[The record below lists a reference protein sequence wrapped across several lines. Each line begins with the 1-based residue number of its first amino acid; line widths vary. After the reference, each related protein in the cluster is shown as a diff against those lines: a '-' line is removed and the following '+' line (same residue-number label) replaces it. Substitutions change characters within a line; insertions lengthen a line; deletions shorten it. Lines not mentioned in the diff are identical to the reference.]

1 LAEQESRGARIP
13 AVLIAVGSTRGP
25 KVEAVRRLWDTPG
38 PWSEVWPTPELL
50 ALDAS
55 AVAPRMPL
63 SLDALCEGARR
74 RAEHAWAEARR
85 AGHAPAL
92 ALGLE
97 GGLELRPVAGQ
108 RRGFL
113 MSWACATD
121 GQRHAFGCGGAI
133 ELPARWLVDVVEGG
147 QELSEVVDRWLGEHD
162 VRSRQGA
169 WGVLSRGTLDR
180 SRVFELAVAN
190 ALMPFCKHEVY
201 A

>member
-1 LAEQESRGARIP
+1 MAEQQSRGAGVP
-13 AVLIAVGSTRGP
+13 AVLIAVGSIRGP
-25 KVEAVRRLWDTPG
+25 KVEAVRRVWGRPG
-38 PWSEVWPTPELL
+38 PWAGVWPAPEFL
-50 ALDAS
+50 ALDVS

-63 SLDALCEGARR
+63 SLDVLCDGARL
-74 RAEHAWAEARR
+74 RADHALALARA

-97 GGLELRPVAGQ
+97 GGLEVRALAG
-108 RRGFL
+108 RRCGLL

-121 GQRHAFGCGGAI
+121 GVRHAFGCGGAI
-133 ELPARWLVDVVEGG
+133 ELPERWLADVVAGG

-169 WGVLSRGTLDR
+169 WGVLSAGALDR
-180 SRVFELAVAN
+180 SQAFELAVSN
-190 ALMPFCKHEVY
+190 ALMPFCNREVY